1 MELSM
6 NVRLLVAAAAITA
19 FGVAGVAGAQAQQ
32 LSPQGQVQQNDS
44 IRGSA
49 GASGS
54 AHTQKVHPKGSAKGT
69 VGAAPGRSG
78 VDAGASG
85 SVDAPPANN
94 GSARSG
100 GSMR

>member
-1 MELSM
+1 M
-6 NVRLLVAAAAITA
+6 NVRLLVAAAAVTA
-19 FGVAGVAGAQAQQ
+19 FGIAGAQAQQ
-32 LSPQGQVQQNDS
+32 LSPQGQVQQGQVQQNDS
-44 IRGSA
+44 MRGSA

-54 AHTQKVHPKGSAKGT
+54 AHTPKVHPKGSAKGT

-85 SVDAPPANN
+85 SANTPPANIN
-94 GSARSG
+94 GSARTG

>member
-1 MELSM
+1 M
-6 NVRLLVAAAAITA
+6 NVRLLVAAIAITV
-19 FGVAGVAGAQAQQ
+19 FGVAGAQAQQ

-44 IRGSA
+44 VRGSA
-49 GASGS
+49 GAAGS

-78 VDAGASG
+78 SGVDAGASG
-85 SVDAPPANN
+85 SVDAPPANVN
-94 GSARSG
+94 GSARTG